1 MRGRGSRRSWSGA
14 DVASVAVSRRRRR
27 RARSAGSRRG
37 LKHRNARLQ
46 GLHGRLV
53 SRFGELHG
61 PGRLVAG
68 IDLEE
73 AGAVIAA
80 REAIFGSA
88 DGELLFPRAHEGL
101 AGPFAAAIV
110 VDRIDVV
117 EAGDERAAQH
127 GLAAA
132 GGDVPPALGG
142 PAFVLLVTDRDPD
155 PVAGIVAEAEIGP
168 GRLGGHCE
176 CGHDERGA
184 GERARGRRKVQRV
197 APNSS
202 SRIPVFHP
210 ASKPHFTAEDVAFY
224 PELAPKLA
232 PDAMYYQVSLAVS

>member
-1 MRGRGSRRSWSGA
+1 MRGRVSRRSWSGA
-14 DVASVAVSRRRRR
+14 DVALVAVSRRRRR

-37 LKHRNARLQ
+37 LEHRNAGLQ

-53 SRFGELHG
+53 GGLGQLYG
-61 PGRLVAG
+61 PGRLVTG
-68 IDLEE
+68 IDFEK
-73 AGAVIAA
+73 AGAVVAA
-80 REAIFGSA
+80 REAIVGSA

-101 AGPFAAAIV
+101 AGPFATAIV

-117 EAGDERAAQH
+117 EAGDERAAQD

-168 GRLGGHCE
+168 GRLGGQYDRS
-176 CGHDERGA
+176 HDERGA
-184 GERARGRRKVQRV
+184 GERARGGRQKVQSA

-202 SRIPVFHP
+202 SRVPVFHP
-210 ASKPHFTAEDVAFY
+210 ASLRAGCATRT
-224 PELAPKLA
+224 
-232 PDAMYYQVSLAVS
+232 QQIQ

>member
-1 MRGRGSRRSWSGA
+1 
-14 DVASVAVSRRRRR
+14 
-27 RARSAGSRRG
+27 
-37 LKHRNARLQ
+37 
-46 GLHGRLV
+46 
-53 SRFGELHG
+53 
-61 PGRLVAG
+61 
-68 IDLEE
+68 
-73 AGAVIAA
+73 
-80 REAIFGSA
+80 SA

-168 GRLGGHCE
+168 GRRGGPWE
-176 CGHDERGA
+176 GGNVERGA
-184 GERARGRRKVQRV
+184 GKRALGRGKVQRV

-202 SRIPVFHP
+202 SRVPVFHP
-210 ASKPHFTAEDVAFY
+210 ASKPGFY
-224 PELAPKLA
+224 R
-232 PDAMYYQVSLAVS
+232 